1 MRTFIAVEIPR
12 HIRKKINNFIEEE
25 KNKGLPI
32 KWVKFENL
40 HITLKFLGEIDE
52 NKKEQITPVIKEL
65 CKKYVR
71 FNMNLQGLGCFPDPR
86 NPRVLWIGVAQGNEI
101 LCDIARE
108 LEEKVSQFGFKK
120 EKRFHAHL
128 TIGRIKKFCKV
139 DDILAKNLDT
149 EPFSVDSIVLFESKL
164 KPEGPIYQELEKFT
178 FSCSATS

>member
-1 MRTFIAVEIPR
+1 MRTFLAVEIPR
-12 HIRKKINNFIEEE
+12 QIRKKINNFIEEE
-25 KNKGLPI
+25 KSKGLPI

-52 NKKEQITPVIKEL
+52 NKKEEITPAIKEL

-71 FNMNLQGLGCFPDPR
+71 FNMNLQGLGCFPDPG
-86 NPRVLWIGVAQGNEI
+86 NPRVLWIGVAQGNGM

-108 LEEKVSQFGFKK
+108 LEEKISHLGFKK

-139 DDILAKNLDT
+139 DDILAKNIKTDA
-149 EPFSVDSIVLFESKL
+149 FSVDSITLFKSAL
-164 KPEGPIYQELEKFT
+164 KPEGPVYQELEKFT
-178 FSCSATS
+178 FSSSVIS